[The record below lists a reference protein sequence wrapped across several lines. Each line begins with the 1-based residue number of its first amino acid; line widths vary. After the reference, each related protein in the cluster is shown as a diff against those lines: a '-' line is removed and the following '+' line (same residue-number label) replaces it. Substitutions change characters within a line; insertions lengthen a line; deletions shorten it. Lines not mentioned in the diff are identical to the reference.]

1 MVAKQEILKE
11 EMRTSTARFNA
22 PPPASQSSVLPWQL
36 QSQFQ
41 CQITL
46 VLAEIIVE
54 SHSSNVAHLKSAQ
67 HGPARRP

>member
-22 PPPASQSSVLPWQL
+22 PPPASHSSVLSWQL
-36 QSQFQ
+36 QNLQFQ

-46 VLAEIIVE
+46 VLAEIVE
-54 SHSSNVAHLKSAQ
+54 SHSNNVAHLI
-67 HGPARRP
+67 